1 MSAHLDD
8 AALLAAELLA
18 RRWLPRQHPK
28 VKRALIDAEL
38 WAATQERL
46 AQVGLRLIDNL
57 YADHVSVA
65 LLRPAEST
73 VFGETG
79 LNSHNN
85 IDLPRDA
92 VSLLVILWALIIL
105 PKRERQAARAANQH
119 GDEQNDMF
127 GKDRPVPTAA
137 SVSPL
142 VSYRALLADFGVQLG
157 KKTRLDTNLR
167 RLENHG
173 FILRKGEDIVEGP
186 LLDLLLDYD
195 ALASRILQ
203 GALGDVL
210 MQAKELIGNLP
221 LALTNPQQEELEEI
235 LDEDLVEITNEAD
248 ADGSPGTVHEPTLPM
263 PATASAEPDTPTF
276 SAVATAA
283 SPAADTTADADAA
296 PSAAPDQA

>member
-1 MSAHLDD
+1 MRCCAWSDAYEAPICLDSHDANAKVHPPHSHRHMSTHLDD

-28 VKRALIDAEL
+28 VKRALIDADL
-38 WAATQERL
+38 WTATQERL

-65 LLRPAEST
+65 LMRPAEST

-119 GDEQNDMF
+119 GDGQNDMF
-127 GKDRPVPTAA
+127 GKDKPVPTAA

-142 VSYRALLADFGVQLG
+142 VSYKALLADFGVQLG
-157 KKTRLDTNLR
+157 KKTRMDTNLR

-173 FILRKGEDIVEGP
+173 FIVRKAEDIAEGP

-195 ALASRILQ
+195 ALAPRILQ

-210 MQAKELIGNLP
+210 LQAKELIGNLP
-221 LALTNPQQEELEEI
+221 LALTQPQLEEI
-235 LDEDLVEITNEAD
+235 EEIPEDE
-248 ADGSPGTVHEPTLPM
+248 
-263 PATASAEPDTPTF
+263 
-276 SAVATAA
+276 
-283 SPAADTTADADAA
+283 DAA
-296 PSAAPDQA
+296 PADDDHTPAAPDQA